1 MGRHPLGVSCYSS
14 ITTEKRRSC
23 DLIHRFSVFNY
34 LSVGETVQLDMR
46 IPRTAPHQ
54 PGFRESKARA
64 GTRVP
69 TLALLIGPNA
79 SGKTTLL
86 TAFLRML
93 QIASADLGDRGPLNT
108 VVPFMSRSLK
118 REPTRFEL
126 DLEADWLAP
135 EERPE
140 MFRYTLAVDHGLGSA
155 KRDVDLDALS
165 DRTATVHREALYH
178 FPLGRPRR
186 LFSRDSCTE
195 GIHVARDMGLR
206 GRDERLDAVRADA
219 SVIATLDALNVPLA
233 QRIAEQFRG
242 YLHATNL
249 DTRGTL
255 GADELVSLLDRY
267 PALMERVRR
276 DVQCSDLGIRD
287 LVVKQSAV
295 SGKTFWFEHE
305 GVDALIPLGL
315 ESAGTQRLLRMLPQ
329 VGLALDET
337 GLAVFDEIDADLHVD
352 LVAEMIDWFRSQ
364 DRNPH
369 GAQLF
374 MTAHNVGLLDD
385 REKEEVFIVEKEHGA
400 TQVYGLKDIEGL
412 RRGTRLYAKYR
423 AGVLGGLPTI
433 G

>member
-1 MGRHPLGVSCYSS
+1 M
-14 ITTEKRRSC
+14 
-23 DLIHRFSVFNY
+23 IHRFSVFNY
-34 LSVGETVQLDMR
+34 LSVGDTALLDLR
-46 IPRTAPHQ
+46 IPRSAPAQ
-54 PGFRESKARA
+54 PGFRESRART
-64 GTRVP
+64 GIRVP
-69 TLALLIGPNA
+69 TVALLIGPNA
-79 SGKTTLL
+79 SGKTNLL
-86 TAFLRML
+86 TALVRML
-93 QIASADLGDRGPLNT
+93 QIASADLGDRDPLNL
-108 VVPFMSRSLK
+108 VVPFLSRGLK

-140 MFRYTLAVDHGLGSA
+140 MFRYTLEVDHGFGSA
-155 KRDVDLDALS
+155 NRDVDLDALA
-165 DRTATVHREALYH
+165 DRTPTVRQEALYY

-195 GIHVARDMGLR
+195 GIHVAREMGLR
-206 GRDERLDAVRADA
+206 GRDERLNAVRADA

-242 YLHATNL
+242 HLHTTNL
-249 DTRGTL
+249 DARGTL
-255 GADELVSLLDRY
+255 GPDELVGMLDRH
-267 PALMERVRR
+267 PGLMKRVRR

-287 LVVKQSAV
+287 LVIKQGTL
-295 SGKTFWFEHE
+295 SGKAFWFEHE
-305 GVDALIPLGL
+305 GVEALIPLGL
-315 ESAGTQRLLRMLPQ
+315 ESTGTRHLLRLLPQ

-369 GAQLF
+369 GAQLLL
-374 MTAHNVGLLDD
+374 TAHNVGLLDD
-385 REKEEVFIVEKEHGA
+385 REKEEVFIVEKERGA
-400 TQVYGLKDIEGL
+400 TRVHGLKDIEGL